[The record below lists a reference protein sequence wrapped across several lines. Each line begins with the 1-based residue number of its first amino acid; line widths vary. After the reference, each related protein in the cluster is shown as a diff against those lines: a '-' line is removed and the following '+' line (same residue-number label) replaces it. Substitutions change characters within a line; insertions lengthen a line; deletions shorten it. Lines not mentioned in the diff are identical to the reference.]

1 MSNSKRDYYEIL
13 DVERSATADEIKK
26 AYRKKAMKFHP
37 DKNPDDKA
45 AEDKFKEA
53 AEAYEVLSSSEKKAQ
68 YDRFG
73 HGGMNYGAGAGGPN
87 GAGFEDVSDIFENFS
102 DIFGDFFGG
111 GAPGGGSQGGGFS
124 RTSGGGRR
132 RATARPRRGSDLR
145 YHMEVSFKESFE
157 GVKKDINFQSEE
169 DCSKCS
175 GSGMEPGKKPETCG
189 TCNGN
194 GQVIQRQGFFT
205 MATTCPTCGGAGEI
219 VKDPCQKCNGQ
230 KRLQKSRKL
239 QVNVPSG
246 VETGS
251 QLRLVQEGDGGHL
264 GGGPGDLYVAVRVLA
279 DNRFTREGSNL
290 VAETKISY
298 LQSILGAKITEDSV
312 NSKETIDVP
321 PGTQN
326 GDEIKVKRKGFHSFR
341 GQGVGDLIYRVT
353 VVIPKKLSENES
365 KLLREIAKEKGE
377 NVREKPAGW
386 FS

>member
-1 MSNSKRDYYEIL
+1 MSKRDYYQIL
-13 DVERSATADEIKK
+13 EVEQSASADEIKK

-37 DKNPDDKA
+37 DKNPGDKA

-53 AEAYEVLSSSEKKAQ
+53 AEAYEVLSSPQKKAQ

-73 HGGMNYGAGAGGPN
+73 HSGVNYGGPSGGPG

-111 GAPGGGSQGGGFS
+111 GPGAGAHSGGFG
-124 RTSGGGRR
+124 RSGRAGRS
-132 RATARPRRGSDLR
+132 ASRPRRGADLR
-145 YHMEVSFKESFE
+145 YHLEVSFKESYE
-157 GVKKDINFQSEE
+157 GVKKEITFQSEE
-169 DCSKCS
+169 DCTKCS
-175 GSGMEPGKKPETCG
+175 GSGVEPGKKPQTCG

-219 VKDPCQKCNGQ
+219 VKDPCQRCNGQ
-230 KRLQKSRKL
+230 KRVQKSRKL
-239 QVNVPSG
+239 QVSVPPG

-264 GGGPGDLYVAVRVLA
+264 GGGPGDLYVALRVSN
-279 DNRFTREGSNL
+279 DTQFSREGLNL
-290 VAETKISY
+290 VADAEISY
-298 LQSILGAKITEDSV
+298 LQSILGAKVTENSV
-312 NSKETIDVP
+312 NSKETLDIP

-326 GDEIKVKRKGFHSFR
+326 GDEIKIKKKGFQSFR
-341 GQGVGDLIYRVT
+341 GHGVGDLIYRIK
-353 VVIPKKLSENES
+353 VVMPKKLSENES

-377 NVREKPAGW
+377 NVKEKSSGW